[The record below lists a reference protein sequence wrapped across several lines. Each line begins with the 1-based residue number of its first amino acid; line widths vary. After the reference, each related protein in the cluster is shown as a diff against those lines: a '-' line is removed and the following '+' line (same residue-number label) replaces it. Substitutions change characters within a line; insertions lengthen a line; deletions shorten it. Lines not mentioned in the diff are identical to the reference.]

1 MSVHKDNIEMEK
13 APTYAPSLPVPNVQ
27 EMVKMNP
34 LEVPTKYVR
43 NEEEIEKVNYMP
55 QLSSEIP
62 VIDFTLLSN
71 GSMEELLKLEIACKD
86 WGFFHVI
93 PQLQF
98 LPFFLSFSIM
108 LFIPNLNFTP
118 YRDMCFSLSHFC

>member
-1 MSVHKDNIEMEK
+1 MSVNIDDIEMEE

-43 NEEEIEKVNYMP
+43 NEEEMEKVNYMP

-71 GSMEELLKLEIACKD
+71 GSMEELLKLEIACKE
-86 WGFFHVI
+86 WGFFQVI
-93 PQLQF
+93 HQL
-98 LPFFLSFSIM
+98 
-108 LFIPNLNFTP
+108 
-118 YRDMCFSLSHFC
+118 